1 MKEMLKSEEKDADTV
16 IARYMFEKFGTLPR
30 EVVDMDDYQ
39 KGIVFAFLDDIVDAH
54 VKRQKQME
62 RDAKRNRI
70 RRGRR

>member
-39 KGIVFAFLDDIVDAH
+39 KGVVFAFLDDIVDAH

>member
-1 MKEMLKSEEKDADTV
+1 MKSEEKDADTV

-39 KGIVFAFLDDIVDAH
+39 KGVVFAFLDDIVDAH

>member
-1 MKEMLKSEEKDADTV
+1 MLKSEEKDADTV

-39 KGIVFAFLDDIVDAH
+39 KGVVFAFLDDIVDAH

>member
-1 MKEMLKSEEKDADTV
+1 MLKSEEKDADTV

>member
-1 MKEMLKSEEKDADTV
+1 
-16 IARYMFEKFGTLPR
+16 MFEKFGTLPR

>member
-39 KGIVFAFLDDIVDAH
+39 KGVVFAFLDDIVDAH

-70 RRGRR
+70 RSGRR

>member
-1 MKEMLKSEEKDADTV
+1 MLKSEEKDADTV

-62 RDAKRNRI
+62 RDAKRNRF